1 MTATRIT
8 AARTRR
14 ALAAAAALTALT
26 AAACAHGLPHPA
38 EDTPMNAQPASTTAT
53 ADARLRVQDGQDV
66 SLHAEFQY
74 TAASNTLL
82 VRYRLRNGSAE
93 RALAVFDRGS
103 YGDRAGAV
111 YNPGPIGKPRL
122 ETRDG
127 GSVLLHA
134 PAPASAANPM
144 DPLGHAGLAVEVKP
158 GGEHADQFVYRFDGA
173 QAPQRVRWCVAVAAF
188 DEKQFRIPTQT
199 ANGTIWAAGDTG
211 VEVQQVCTPWFDVG
225 AGKFVE

>member
-1 MTATRIT
+1 MTATRTT

-14 ALAAAAALTALT
+14 ALAAAAVLTALS

-38 EDTPMNAQPASTTAT
+38 EDTPMNAQPASTAAT
-53 ADARLRVQDGQDV
+53 ADTRLRVQDGQDV

-82 VRYRLRNGSAE
+82 VRYRLRNGSAD

-111 YNPGPIGKPRL
+111 YNPGPIGAPRL
-122 ETRDG
+122 ETQDG
-127 GSVLLHA
+127 GITLLHA

-144 DPLGHAGLAVEVKP
+144 DPLGHAGLALELKA
-158 GGEHADQFVYRFDGA
+158 GGEHADQFVHRFGD
-173 QAPQRVRWCVAVAAF
+173 QAPQRVRWCVAVAPF
-188 DEKQFRIPTQT
+188 EQKQFRIPTKT
-199 ANGTIWAAGDTG
+199 AHGTIWAAGEAG
-211 VEVQQVCTPWFDVG
+211 VQTQSLCTPWFDVG
-225 AGKFVE
+225 TGKFVE